1 MKEKLVEIEVEGK
14 KRTFVVKKFDARTG
28 SYVIYTVLNRLLPS
42 ILEFSQPEAR
52 QKLELGTTNAVT
64 EMATKVLSSSTL
76 SEAEFLDLQNKCL
89 RVCYE
94 VLPAGN
100 TPVINTAGQYGVI
113 GLEDDL
119 VTVFRL
125 TLEAL
130 VFNLRGFFTGGGLT
144 QAFQSLQGMK
154 SAN

>member
-14 KRTFVVKKFDARTG
+14 KRTFLVKKFDARTG

-42 ILEFSQPEAR
+42 ILEFAQPEAR
-52 QKLELGTTNAVT
+52 QKLEGGTHAVT

-100 TPVINTAGQYGVI
+100 TPVINTTGQYGVI

>member
-1 MKEKLVEIEVEGK
+1 MKEKLVEIETDGK
-14 KRTFVVKKFDARTG
+14 KRTFIVKKFDARTG

-42 ILEFSQPEAR
+42 ILEFAQPEAR
-52 QKLELGTTNAVT
+52 QKLTDGTEAVT
-64 EMATKVLSSSTL
+64 EMATKVLTSSTL

-100 TPVINTAGQYGVI
+100 TPIITSTGQYGVI

-119 VTVFRL
+119 VTIFRL